1 MNLLLS
7 AAAVLLFSSCP
18 KADLSPVC
26 SSSSDPASQV
36 RVSVDW
42 PFPFRPFV
50 VALYLFAWDGVD
62 GGLADPKGRAELATE
77 KNTYSSKKKK
87 RRQKK
92 PTSTPSAVQR
102 LFETCKEVF
111 AHGGRGFIP
120 SADDVERLR
129 SVLETL
135 KLVDVGVSPNL
146 PFFHHVVTDG
156 PPPVTYLHL
165 YACPNFSIGIF
176 CLPQAAVI
184 PLHNHPGMTAF
195 SKLLLAPCILSHTI
209 GLMTLKAQMRK
220 SNPRMVCAI
229 DSFSLYEI
237 LRKHSLLSKKTA
249 GTCLAKVNTD
259 AIFKAPCETS
269 VLYPT
274 TGGNMHCF
282 TAVTSCAVL
291 DVLGPP
297 YNDDEGRA
305 CSYYKEYVFSSI
317 PAKQLGCPVKA
328 RSMHGWRRARASP
341 MISLYVVQSTEA
353 QKS

>member
-1 MNLLLS
+1 M
-7 AAAVLLFSSCP
+7 
-18 KADLSPVC
+18 
-26 SSSSDPASQV
+26 
-36 RVSVDW
+36 
-42 PFPFRPFV
+42 
-50 VALYLFAWDGVD
+50 GVD

-77 KNTYSSKKKK
+77 KYTDSSRKKK

-92 PTSTPSAVQR
+92 PASTPSAVQR

-129 SVLETL
+129 SVVGR
-135 KLVDVGVSPNL
+135 VDVG
-146 PFFHHVVTDG
+146 
-156 PPPVTYLHL
+156 
-165 YACPNFSIGIF
+165 YAYCSLQDLVHIGIF

-184 PLHNHPGMTAF
+184 PLHNHPGMTVV
-195 SKLLLAPCILSHTI
+195 SKLLFGSMHI
-209 GLMTLKAQMRK
+209 K
-220 SNPRMVCAI
+220 SYDWVNDPEGSNEKI
-229 DSFSLYEI
+229 KSSN
-237 LRKHSLLSKKTA
+237 

-305 CSYYKEYVFSSI
+305 CTYYKEYAFSSF
-317 PAKQLGCPVKA
+317 PGKA
-328 RSMHGWRRARASP
+328 IGVSGESKEYAWLEERESKP
-341 MISLYVVQSTEA
+341 DDLVVRGAEYRGP
-353 QKS
+353 KIVGR

>member
-1 MNLLLS
+1 M
-7 AAAVLLFSSCP
+7 
-18 KADLSPVC
+18 
-26 SSSSDPASQV
+26 
-36 RVSVDW
+36 
-42 PFPFRPFV
+42 
-50 VALYLFAWDGVD
+50 GVD

-92 PTSTPSAVQR
+92 PTSTLSAVQR

-184 PLHNHPGMTAF
+184 PLHNHPGMTVF
-195 SKLLLAPCILSHTI
+195 SKLLFGSMHI
-209 GLMTLKAQMRK
+209 K
-220 SNPRMVCAI
+220 SYDWVNDPEGSNEKI
-229 DSFSLYEI
+229 KSSN
-237 LRKHSLLSKKTA
+237 

-274 TGGNMHCF
+274 TGGNIHCF

-305 CSYYKEYVFSSI
+305 CSYYKEYVFSSFPGKAI
-317 PAKQLGCPVKA
+317 GVSGESKEYAWLEESESKPDDLVVRGAEYRGPKIVGC
-328 RSMHGWRRARASP
+328 
-341 MISLYVVQSTEA
+341 
-353 QKS
+353 

>member
-220 SNPRMVCAI
+220 SNPRMVHVWQ
-229 DSFSLYEI
+229 SNFL
-237 LRKHSLLSKKTA
+237 
-249 GTCLAKVNTD
+249 
-259 AIFKAPCETS
+259 
-269 VLYPT
+269 
-274 TGGNMHCF
+274 
-282 TAVTSCAVL
+282 
-291 DVLGPP
+291 
-297 YNDDEGRA
+297 
-305 CSYYKEYVFSSI
+305 CSS
-317 PAKQLGCPVKA
+317 GCP
-328 RSMHGWRRARASP
+328 WTT
-341 MISLYVVQSTEA
+341 IQ
-353 QKS
+353 